1 MTTVNALFGI
11 LFIVLDVVLIIQVT
25 TAVIELVM
33 LIREWRNDDLS

>member
-11 LFIVLDVVLIIQVT
+11 LLIGLLAITVVGVVSIVVEII
-25 TAVIELVM
+25 M